1 MADENVEIRAEW
13 KGGLGFEAVNERGV
27 AVRMDPPAE
36 GATLTP
42 METALMALAGCT
54 GMDVIS
60 ILKKKQQTVQAMEIR
75 LHGVR
80 AQDHPR
86 VYTGIELEYVITG
99 ANVDPEAV
107 SRSIELS
114 MTKYCSV
121 GGMLSKTAS
130 IRTSFRILPAET
142 ATHE

>member
-1 MADENVEIRAEW
+1 
-13 KGGLGFEAVNERGV
+13 
-27 AVRMDPPAE
+27 
-36 GATLTP
+36 

-60 ILKKKQQTVQAMEIR
+60 ILEKKRQTVQAMEIR

-80 AQDHPR
+80 AEDHPK
-86 VYTGIELEYVITG
+86 VYTGIEVEYVITG
-99 ANVDPEAV
+99 TNVDPEAV

-121 GGMLSKTAS
+121 GGMLSKTAQ
-130 IRTSFRILPAET
+130 IRTSFRILPAGK